1 MKAKLI
7 CNLPK
12 DNFEYLLA
20 NSSRGMFTILRDLQ
34 QKLKY
39 ELKHNDDLS
48 PEVDAYLEKLY
59 YELSEDIAELPCS
72 SEF

>member
-7 CNLPK
+7 FNLPE

-20 NSSRGMFTILRDLQ
+20 NSASGMFSILHDLQ

-59 YELSEDIAELPCS
+59 YELSEEIAELPCS
-72 SEF
+72 VEF

>member
-7 CNLPK
+7 FNLPE
-12 DNFEYLLA
+12 DNFDYILA
-20 NSSRGMFTILRDLQ
+20 NSASDMYTILHDLQ

-48 PEVDAYLEKLY
+48 KELDDYLEKMYDELNL
-59 YELSEDIAELPCS
+59 ELSELPCS
-72 SEF
+72 SQF

>member
-7 CNLPK
+7 FNLPE
-12 DNFEYLLA
+12 DNFDYLLA
-20 NSSRGMFTILRDLQ
+20 NSASEMYTILHDLQ

-48 PEVDAYLEKLY
+48 AELDDYLEKMYDELNQ
-59 YELSEDIAELPCS
+59 ELSELPCS
-72 SEF
+72 SQF